1 MNEWKAKDGA
11 VDIGSYNSEK
21 TKILWILRE
30 PNGKDF
36 DFLEY
41 LSDPRVYPRWKSTY
55 GLVVKT
61 SDAIFNGAKD
71 KPDYPYPKDIP
82 ALMKRIALVNIKKTG
97 GKSSSIPEE
106 IMEYAKN
113 NKEEMKEQL
122 RELSPDVIILA
133 GTDWYFLTEIRLH
146 IREITGK
153 DTKIISASHPNQ
165 RKIKHGDYIGN
176 ILREFRS
183 VGCGEERTASIA

>member
-82 ALMKRIALVNIKKTG
+82 ALMKRIALVNIQ
-97 GKSSSIPEE
+97 E
-106 IMEYAKN
+106 
-113 NKEEMKEQL
+113 
-122 RELSPDVIILA
+122 
-133 GTDWYFLTEIRLH
+133 DW
-146 IREITGK
+146 
-153 DTKIISASHPNQ
+153 
-165 RKIKHGDYIGN
+165 RKI
-176 ILREFRS
+176 
-183 VGCGEERTASIA
+183 